1 MTQQNCTF
9 ASVAICSRKEKL
21 KKPRVWVK
29 NCTSFTLASLSWHY
43 KLFSV
48 FAWFGDGRSRR
59 NEEKKKEYIVSVW
72 NLVMAVTTLCFPSGF
87 FFSSPGHLTNGGSSG
102 SLKHQRNFVPFFFSL
117 MFFDTNQKTRV
128 NSYVCSTSAIG
139 WGPARCLLLQNF
151 IPSSSSCVRG
161 SASLMHARARGVR
174 SPCNTPVA
182 VIPVWRVPWLATLVG
197 GGMCVVGGNRKI
209 WASQPARQSLR

>member
-1 MTQQNCTF
+1 MFGLKTVQVLHWHLFRGITNYL
-9 ASVAICSRKEKL
+9 ASSRGLATAEVGEMKRR
-21 KKPRVWVK
+21 KK
-29 NCTSFTLASLSWHY
+29 NTSFPFGISWWLLQLY
-43 KLFSV
+43 AFRQ
-48 FAWFGDGRSRR
+48 D
-59 NEEKKKEYIVSVW
+59 
-72 NLVMAVTTLCFPSGF
+72 F

-102 SLKHQRNFVPFFFSL
+102 SLKHQRNFVPFCFFVDV
-117 MFFDTNQKTRV
+117 FWHKPKTRV

-197 GGMCVVGGNRKI
+197 GGMCVRGGIERSGP
-209 WASQPARQSLR
+209 ASQLGSPSDRRGAGGSMLAFIATAVCVKF

>member
-1 MTQQNCTF
+1 MFGLKTVQVLHWHLFRGITNYL
-9 ASVAICSRKEKL
+9 ASSRGLATAEVGEMKRR
-21 KKPRVWVK
+21 KK
-29 NCTSFTLASLSWHY
+29 NTSFPFGISWWLLQLY
-43 KLFSV
+43 AFRQ
-48 FAWFGDGRSRR
+48 D
-59 NEEKKKEYIVSVW
+59 
-72 NLVMAVTTLCFPSGF
+72 F

-102 SLKHQRNFVPFFFSL
+102 SLKHQRNFVPFFSL

-197 GGMCVVGGNRKI
+197 GGMCVRGESKDLG
-209 WASQPARQSLR
+209 QPASSAVPPIEEEQVVPC